1 MSFDVW
7 DNLNLVSKFLIVGLG
22 NPGREYAR
30 NRHNVGFMA
39 VDRLAKAHHTAF
51 TRRQSKALITSIR
64 VGEAP
69 VVLAKPQTYMNLSGE
84 SVASLVKFYDAP
96 LKQLLVCFDD
106 LDLPVG
112 TIRLRAEGGS
122 AGQNGMK
129 SITQHLGTQNFPR
142 LRLGIGRPPGRMDPA
157 AYVLQDFKEFDAEVM
172 NMTLDKA
179 VQAIETFVKE
189 GIVTA
194 MNKFNGSAEKED
206 DKEEKG
212 Q

>member
-1 MSFDVW
+1 MT
-7 DNLNLVSKFLIVGLG
+7 KYLIVGLG
-22 NPGREYAR
+22 NPGRDYAH

-39 VDRLAKAHHTAF
+39 VDRLAKAHSTAF
-51 TRRQSKALITSIR
+51 TRRQSKALVTSIR
-64 VGEAP
+64 VGEAS

-96 LKQLLVCFDD
+96 LDQLLVCFDD

-112 TIRLRAEGGS
+112 AIRLRAEGGS

-129 SITQHLGTQNFPR
+129 SIIQHLGTQHFPR

-157 AYVLQDFKEFDAEVM
+157 AYVLQDFKDFDAEVM
-172 NMTLDKA
+172 DMTLDKA

-189 GIVTA
+189 GIVSA
-194 MNKFNGSAEKED
+194 MNKFNGPAEKED
-206 DKEEKG
+206 DKEEKE